1 MKITKHEK
9 ILISAT
15 VLFVLLAIFCSSMQ
29 RNVINEVK
37 HAETE
42 ATEYLIDINKAGPEE
57 LISLTG
63 IGSSLA
69 NRIVEY
75 RTEKGA
81 FKNIEELCNVSGI
94 GQATLKKIKDYIK
107 V

>member
-1 MKITKHEK
+1 MKLTRHEK
-9 ILISAT
+9 ILIFGT
-15 VLFVLLAIFCSSMQ
+15 VLFAILAVFCSSMQ
-29 RNVINEVK
+29 QNVINEVQ

-42 ATEYLIDINKAGPEE
+42 ATEYLIDINEAGPEE
-57 LISLTG
+57 LILLNG

-75 RTEKGA
+75 RTENGK
-81 FKNIEELCNVSGI
+81 FKSIDELCNVSGI
-94 GQATLKKIKDYIK
+94 GKATLKKIRDYIK